1 MFDAFGEAV
10 RATTQPCTFLLV
22 APTLVGVMLVGAT
35 GAALGAALVAAILGG
50 WLLAGNWWVLDG
62 EWLQVS
68 AAVLLAGIVVVAAS
82 YRVDR
87 LEAVRRPTA
96 AAGASFAT
104 TLLASLWWR
113 PCVGQELGSILTSS
127 QSDVVGQLPGM
138 AAYMLGTMVPVVAL
152 VLVVRA
158 IEPRR
163 PERLAFAAA
172 TLGIVIAG
180 SLVLGRHDTV
190 IVTLTRW
197 ST

>member
-10 RATTQPCTFLLV
+10 RATAQPCTFLLV
-22 APTLVGVMLVGAT
+22 APTLAGVMLVGAT

-62 EWLQVS
+62 GWLQVS
-68 AAVLLAGIVVVAAS
+68 AALLLAGIVVVAAS

-87 LEAVRRPTA
+87 LEAIQRPATTA
-96 AAGASFAT
+96 GVAFTT

-113 PCVGQELGSILTSS
+113 PCVGEELGSILTSS
-127 QSDVVGQLPGM
+127 QRDVVGQLP
-138 AAYMLGTMVPVVAL
+138 ATTAYMLGTMVPVIAL

-163 PERLAFAAA
+163 PERLAFVAA
-172 TLGIVIAG
+172 TLGFVIAG